1 MTHAFFTTSAE
12 IPFGLTSD
20 QTVQEH
26 AHERFQV
33 STCDSALRLCWYS
46 VILCQEREKH
56 FLLSPFEE
64 EQLSIRMS
72 GGCLALLGTP
82 PCVLIG
88 NGSVQFL
95 MTLWLSNQFN
105 SVQLLLFS
113 FFGVDFRLPGFF
125 VRISRGFLRSETRA
139 IFIRPHGSLDFGDC
153 TLRVNYLSHRAAL
166 KRAEE
171 RELLL
176 SPCPPLC
183 DLPSADF
190 AITAMTA
197 MTGVSCGMGCSRN
210 HVSVMGRTFKLSH
223 KSR

>member
-26 AHERFQV
+26 AR
-33 STCDSALRLCWYS
+33 
-46 VILCQEREKH
+46 QEREKH

-113 FFGVDFRLPGFF
+113 FCLFPFSALISDFLASLSGF
-125 VRISRGFLRSETRA
+125 
-139 IFIRPHGSLDFGDC
+139 HGAF
-153 TLRVNYLSHRAAL
+153 
-166 KRAEE
+166 
-171 RELLL
+171 
-176 SPCPPLC
+176 
-183 DLPSADF
+183 
-190 AITAMTA
+190 
-197 MTGVSCGMGCSRN
+197 
-210 HVSVMGRTFKLSH
+210 
-223 KSR
+223 

>member
-1 MTHAFFTTSAE
+1 MTHASFTTSAE

-95 MTLWLSNQFN
+95 MTLWLSNQLN

-113 FFGVDFRLPGFF
+113 FCLFPFSALISDFLASLSGF
-125 VRISRGFLRSETRA
+125 
-139 IFIRPHGSLDFGDC
+139 HGAF
-153 TLRVNYLSHRAAL
+153 
-166 KRAEE
+166 
-171 RELLL
+171 
-176 SPCPPLC
+176 
-183 DLPSADF
+183 
-190 AITAMTA
+190 
-197 MTGVSCGMGCSRN
+197 
-210 HVSVMGRTFKLSH
+210 
-223 KSR
+223 